1 MVLRKQFLGILK
13 THLGGKNFKVVIMK
27 GIILAGGSG
36 TRLYPLTASVSKQI
50 LPIYEKPMIF
60 YPLSVLMNLDIRD
73 ILIISTPNDIDL
85 YKNLLSNGTNYGV
98 NISYEVQTEPKGLAE
113 AFIIGDNF
121 IGNESCTLI
130 LGDNIFIGEIN
141 EELPLCDLSNHS
153 GALIF
158 GYEVKD
164 PQRYGIVSFTDSGE
178 VKDIIEKPENPKSSY
193 AVPGIYIYDNNVINI
208 AKSISPSNRGELEI
222 TDINNTYLKNRE
234 LSVKLMSNNI
244 TWLDAGTPDSLHE
257 ASSIVKAIQTR
268 TGKKIACLEEIAYKK
283 KWINNDDLHSS
294 LEKISNT
301 EYGIYLKKLLNATED
316 LKQ

>member
-1 MVLRKQFLGILK
+1 MVLKKQFIGISK
-13 THLGGKNFKVVIMK
+13 TLLGGKIFKVLIMK

-73 ILIISTPNDIDL
+73 ILIISTPHDIDL
-85 YKNLLSNGTNYGV
+85 YKNLLSNGADYGV

-113 AFIIGDNF
+113 AFIIGANF

-141 EELPLCDLSNHS
+141 EELPLYDLSNHS

-178 VKDIIEKPENPKSSY
+178 VKDITEKPENPKSSY
-193 AVPGIYIYDNNVINI
+193 AVPGIYIYDNNVIDI

-222 TDINNTYLKNRE
+222 TDVNNMYLKNRE
-234 LSVKLMSNNI
+234 LSVKLMSKNI

-283 KWINNDDLHSS
+283 KWINYDDLHSL

-316 LKQ
+316 FKK